1 MAAEFFNGCFVSKLF
16 LLKLIFVFSR
26 KSFDVIN
33 DDDDDVVVVVDDDDD
48 GVVRRG
54 CFVSDGIITS
64 TSWLAGFWESKNSL
78 YLRLK

>member
-1 MAAEFFNGCFVSKLF
+1 MAAGFFNGCFVSKLF

-33 DDDDDVVVVVDDDDD
+33 DDDDVVVVVDDDD

-54 CFVSDGIITS
+54 CFVRDGIITS